1 MTREP
6 LLRSWRWDGTC
17 SPPHQH
23 SNNSPKVLPNGAAP
37 SRVSCWIKASPRAW
51 ATISLTR
58 GCTKHGCTLHTPR
71 TSSLQ
76 SNSPPCSS
84 NLSTLLP
91 QRRPLVPTRVASP
104 QTGSFISDGR
114 RGRKR
119 PRTRAV
125 TSSPLRPLPDE
136 PPRSSPPCRNAPPPT
151 RQVARDKTRPT
162 RRGQRRA
169 RERARQLFRGR
180 QPSLSLYAAQT
191 RPHPSFG
198 RFSRRNQR
206 REGKQKIKDKR
217 EKRRPPPVT
226 VSGRTRAGSKAGNK
240 RPSTKQGAGPLKR
253 RRGASQG

>member
-37 SRVSCWIKASPRAW
+37 SRVSCWIRASRRVW
-51 ATISLTR
+51 ATISLMR

-84 NLSTLLP
+84 NLSTLSP

-136 PPRSSPPCRNAPPPT
+136 PPRSSPSCRNAPPPT

-169 RERARQLFRGR
+169 RERARQLFRGHP
-180 QPSLSLYAAQT
+180 PSLSLYAAQT

-198 RFSRRNQR
+198 RLAGATNEEKASRR
-206 REGKQKIKDKR
+206 
-217 EKRRPPPVT
+217 
-226 VSGRTRAGSKAGNK
+226 SKTSARNG
-240 RPSTKQGAGPLKR
+240 GPH
-253 RRGASQG
+253 Q